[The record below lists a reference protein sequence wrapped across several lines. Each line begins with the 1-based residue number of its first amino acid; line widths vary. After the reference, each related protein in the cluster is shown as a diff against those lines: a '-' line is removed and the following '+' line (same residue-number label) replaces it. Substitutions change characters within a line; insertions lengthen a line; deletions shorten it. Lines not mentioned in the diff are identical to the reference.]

1 MPEPQSLPTLTAYFY
16 GSFGVEG
23 FLVQGLGS
31 GHNQRSSHV
40 AESQTETPKIQAC
53 VIITR
58 LAPSIPVPKPE
69 VHPQR

>member
-40 AESQTETPKIQAC
+40 AESQTETPKI
-53 VIITR
+53 R
-58 LAPSIPVPKPE
+58 KPTSSLPG
-69 VHPQR
+69 HYPTCALNPCP